1 MKVVLIALSAVVLAG
16 CSSPKILG
24 MEKPAYMQR
33 QEVINAVRECESG
46 GLRAQVVYTYIRKDV
61 FGHRSVAVPI
71 DVHCHVNHAR

>member
-33 QEVINAVRECESG
+33 QEVVNAVRECESG
-46 GLRAQVVYTYIRKDV
+46 GLRAQVVYTYVRQEV
-61 FGHRSVAVPI
+61 FGHRSVPVPI
-71 DVHCHVNHAR
+71 DVHCYVPHK

>member
-1 MKVVLIALSAVVLAG
+1 MKALVVLLSAGVLAG

-33 QEVINAVRECESG
+33 QEVIHAVRECESG
-46 GLRAQVVYTYIRKDV
+46 GLRAQVVYTYVRQEV

-71 DVHCHVNHAR
+71 DVHCYVPHR

>member
-1 MKVVLIALSAVVLAG
+1 MKVVAVLLFVVALAG

-46 GLRAQVVYTYIRKDV
+46 GLRAQVVYTYVRQEV
-61 FGHRSVAVPI
+61 FGHRSVSVPI
-71 DVHCHVNHAR
+71 DVHCYVPHK